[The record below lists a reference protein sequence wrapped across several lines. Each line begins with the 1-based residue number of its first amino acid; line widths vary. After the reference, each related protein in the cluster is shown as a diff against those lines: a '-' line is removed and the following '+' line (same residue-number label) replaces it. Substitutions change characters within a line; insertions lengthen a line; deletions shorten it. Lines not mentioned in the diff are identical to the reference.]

1 MLSGNNDQ
9 TFNVP
14 IVSFVLWDVIISFS
28 IVKAISKERKSLLQR
43 TNDDDG
49 KVLEFKLVV
58 IGWVLTYLGNSYFS
72 SL

>member
-49 KVLEFKLVV
+49 KVLEFKLVI
-58 IGWVLTYLGNSYFS
+58 IG
-72 SL
+72 

>member
-43 TNDDDG
+43 TNDDDDG
-49 KVLEFKLVV
+49 KVLEFKLVI
-58 IGWVLTYLGNSYFS
+58 IG
-72 SL
+72 

>member
-14 IVSFVLWDVIISFS
+14 IISLVLWDVIIGFS
-28 IVKAISKERKSLLQR
+28 IVKAISKERKSLSQR

-49 KVLEFKLVV
+49 KVLEFKLLI
-58 IGWVLTYLGNSYFS
+58 IG
-72 SL
+72 